1 VTQAL
6 PPQTLEQSVTIYTI
20 FQNFCF
26 HRWQRSRT
34 TFGYLVQIVTSAAFP
49 FQLPRLTAEK
59 SPNHAQIPQIN
70 KSSSLVDQSI
80 CQNTVKVVRSTRHF
94 SCTPKFSVDVTF
106 PRHRSRKNRKNLGH
120 LRRGRGNI
128 APVFIK

>member
-80 CQNTVKVVRSTRHF
+80 CQNTVKVVRLVIFAARLNSALTSLFHGTGPGKITKTWDTCGGDAAT
-94 SCTPKFSVDVTF
+94 S
-106 PRHRSRKNRKNLGH
+106 HRYL
-120 LRRGRGNI
+120 
-128 APVFIK
+128 